1 MLQRQALQLQ
11 HKTPQSKRLFGIRLR
26 CQILLGFF
34 NENIVQVC
42 LTVFHVDHFFF
53 IWSFI
58 IDSESHRCF
67 LHHQDY
73 TGQFLILFLKT
84 IKFLSISLQFLAFGR
99 SRHFISMQVSLD
111 VSLWLWSWQI
121 FGVDKYLWVI
131 RFLLNAVK
139 NGEIF
144 WSERSYLL

>member
-11 HKTPQSKRLFGIRLR
+11 HETPQSKRLFVIRLR

-34 NENIVQVC
+34 NENIVQVY
-42 LTVFHVDHFFF
+42 LTVCYVDFFFF

-58 IDSESHRCF
+58 KDSKSHMCF

-73 TGQFLILFLKT
+73 TGQFLIPFLKT
-84 IKFLSISLQFLAFGR
+84 SR
-99 SRHFISMQVSLD
+99 SSHFISMQVSLD
-111 VSLWLWSWQI
+111 VSLWLWSWQT
-121 FGVDKYLWVI
+121 FGVGKYLWEI